1 VLGCNSRFSHSPE
14 QRTKNVIII
23 SEPLDER
30 RSLKLISLALLV
42 FGTFSR
48 LPVDGCSLNLGS
60 FAILAGGDF
69 LPKKS
74 NQHRDY
80 PHEQISSHTLVNVSL
95 SKWLFFENV

>member
-69 LPKKS
+69 LPK
-74 NQHRDY
+74 NR
-80 PHEQISSHTLVNVSL
+80 ISTMTTHM
-95 SKWLFFENV
+95 SK